1 MLAGVGIL
9 GILGN
14 MLSIIVLNTKE
25 MRTNCFNNLL
35 TALNIADRLEMEM
48 DIQVYFLKSF
58 KHFSFLILFF
68 ILDIL
73 REEISPFHYAPL
85 LPLFPHVHFPMLRVR
100 KGHNLNIYNL
110 N

>member
-35 TALNIADRLEMEM
+35 TALNIADRWEIY
-48 DIQVYFLKSF
+48 IQ
-58 KHFSFLILFF
+58 HFSFIF
-68 ILDIL
+68 
-73 REEISPFHYAPL
+73 
-85 LPLFPHVHFPMLRVR
+85 
-100 KGHNLNIYNL
+100 
-110 N
+110 

>member
-14 MLSIIVLNTKE
+14 ILSIIVLNTKE

-35 TALNIADRLEMEM
+35 TALNIADRWKI
-48 DIQVYFLKSF
+48 DIQHFSF
-58 KHFSFLILFF
+58 ILTKYFSFLIFFF

-73 REEISPFHYAPL
+73 REEISPFHYGPL
-85 LPLFPHVHFPMLRVR
+85 LLLFPHVHFPMLRVR
-100 KGHNLNIYNL
+100 KGHYLNTEI
-110 N
+110 

>member
-1 MLAGVGIL
+1 MLAGLGIL

-25 MRTNCFNNLL
+25 MRTNCFNNIL
-35 TALNIADRLEMEM
+35 TALNVADRFVI
-48 DIQVYFLKSF
+48 DIQFNFLISTKN
-58 KHFSFLILFF
+58 FSFLILFF

-73 REEISPFHYAPL
+73 REEISPFHYGPL

-100 KGHNLNIYNL
+100 KGHHLNI
-110 N
+110 

>member
-1 MLAGVGIL
+1 MLAGLGIL

-25 MRTNCFNNLL
+25 MRANCFNNLL
-35 TALNIADRLEMEM
+35 TALNIADRWE
-48 DIQVYFLKSF
+48 IYIKFYFLNSS

-73 REEISPFHYAPL
+73 REEISPFHYGPL
-85 LPLFPHVHFPMLRVR
+85 LLLFPHVHFPMLRVR
-100 KGHNLNIYNL
+100 KGHHLNTEI
-110 N
+110 

>member
-58 KHFSFLILFF
+58 KHFSFLI
-68 ILDIL
+68 I
-73 REEISPFHYAPL
+73 
-85 LPLFPHVHFPMLRVR
+85 
-100 KGHNLNIYNL
+100 
-110 N
+110 